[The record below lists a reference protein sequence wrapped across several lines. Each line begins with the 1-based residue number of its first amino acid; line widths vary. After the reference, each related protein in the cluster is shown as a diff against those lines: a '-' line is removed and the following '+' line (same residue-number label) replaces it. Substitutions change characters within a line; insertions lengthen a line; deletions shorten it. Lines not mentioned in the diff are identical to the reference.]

1 MAILGNLF
9 SKKLNRTGDI
19 EAVVSEQVDADVID
33 NLKYV
38 DNLCNNSMNLQKSK
52 LEEEKRLLKSIELLD
67 QFKKYDAIDDV
78 DINEIEELMEKYV
91 SLGRERENLRSDLLL
106 NEKKYE
112 DFRKYEDTIEATIKE
127 LRDYENDKE
136 KLDNDLKYLKAEQG
150 ALKYEEETI
159 LSKFKTIDKM
169 FYIVLLSV
177 CLLIIIFAGF
187 YFIWGE
193 TIILPASIVAVA
205 VVFWIM
211 RIFVA
216 EGDLKLELEKNKI
229 KLEKIVKMINKVKIK
244 IVNAEATLL
253 TLYQKFDVNSSIALK
268 NKWDIY
274 KQIKN
279 KRLQY
284 NEVFTDYFDIYEQ
297 IEKILNKYHIRFDDE
312 MSVLKELTDQKEKQR
327 LKEETE
333 REIIVSKKK
342 IEKYENE
349 QKVII
354 EKLEIIRENDESETK
369 SVSRIID
376 AYLEQFES
384 GIIDYTSGN

>member
-1 MAILGNLF
+1 
-9 SKKLNRTGDI
+9 
-19 EAVVSEQVDADVID
+19 
-33 NLKYV
+33 
-38 DNLCNNSMNLQKSK
+38 
-52 LEEEKRLLKSIELLD
+52 
-67 QFKKYDAIDDV
+67 
-78 DINEIEELMEKYV
+78 
-91 SLGRERENLRSDLLL
+91 
-106 NEKKYE
+106 
-112 DFRKYEDTIEATIKE
+112 
-127 LRDYENDKE
+127 
-136 KLDNDLKYLKAEQG
+136 
-150 ALKYEEETI
+150 
-159 LSKFKTIDKM
+159 
-169 FYIVLLSV
+169 
-177 CLLIIIFAGF
+177 
-187 YFIWGE
+187 
-193 TIILPASIVAVA
+193 
-205 VVFWIM
+205 M

>member
-187 YFIWGE
+187 YFI
-193 TIILPASIVAVA
+193 
-205 VVFWIM
+205 
-211 RIFVA
+211 
-216 EGDLKLELEKNKI
+216 
-229 KLEKIVKMINKVKIK
+229 
-244 IVNAEATLL
+244 
-253 TLYQKFDVNSSIALK
+253 
-268 NKWDIY
+268 
-274 KQIKN
+274 
-279 KRLQY
+279 
-284 NEVFTDYFDIYEQ
+284 
-297 IEKILNKYHIRFDDE
+297 
-312 MSVLKELTDQKEKQR
+312 
-327 LKEETE
+327 
-333 REIIVSKKK
+333 
-342 IEKYENE
+342 
-349 QKVII
+349 
-354 EKLEIIRENDESETK
+354 
-369 SVSRIID
+369 
-376 AYLEQFES
+376 
-384 GIIDYTSGN
+384 